1 MLRRR
6 SGRATGAMAGV
17 LASVL
22 VLAAGCETT
31 QSTTRPTTKPTS
43 HTTTRPSSGPAVMG
57 VVRRIEAA
65 HGLDAWSDQPA
76 VACDLTVRFGG
87 GVMLSGSML
96 YDPAGGR
103 CRMELDSGEV
113 LVFDGRR
120 AWISPSSAQA
130 PMARFHLLTWPYF
143 MAAPFKLHDPGTH
156 MTPLGRQLLDGESH
170 FTVRLTFDAGIGDS
184 PDDWYVVY
192 EDPDTSRLAAMA
204 YIVTYGTSVV
214 EAEKEPHVLV
224 YEDFE
229 TIDGVVLGSTWT
241 MYNWT
246 MAQGSHGEP
255 LGTVTLTNMRF
266 VEPGATDFVR
276 PADARE
282 APLP

>member
-1 MLRRR
+1 MLPRQ
-6 SGRATGAMAGV
+6 SNRAQWRGWPGLLTS
-17 LASVL
+17 LL

-31 QSTTRPTTKPTS
+31 RLSTQTALPT
-43 HTTTRPSSGPAVMG
+43 HHATRPSVAPAVMG
-57 VVRRIEAA
+57 VARRIEAA
-65 HGLDAWSDQPA
+65 HGLDAWAGKPA
-76 VACDLTVRFGG
+76 VACDLTIRFGG

-103 CRMELDSGEV
+103 ARMELDNGEI

-120 AWISPSSAQA
+120 AWISPSSAEV

-156 MTPLGRQLLDGESH
+156 LTPLGRQPLHGKRH
-170 FTVRLTFDAGIGDS
+170 VTVRLTFDAGIGDS

-192 EDPDTSRLAAMA
+192 EDPDTSRLAAVA
-204 YIVTYGTSVV
+204 YIVTYGTSVA

-229 TIDGVVLGSTWT
+229 TIDGVVLSSTWT
-241 MYNWT
+241 MYNWSL
-246 MAQGSHGEP
+246 AQGTQGEP
-255 LGTVTLTNMRF
+255 IGDVTLTNVRF
-266 VEPGATDFVR
+266 VEPGASDFTR
-276 PADARE
+276 PAGARE